1 MKEKKKKKRTVD
13 DDFTIANSPD
23 DTPVTGPGMDET
35 LVMIDS
41 PDDCE

>member
-1 MKEKKKKKRTVD
+1 MEEKEKKKRTV